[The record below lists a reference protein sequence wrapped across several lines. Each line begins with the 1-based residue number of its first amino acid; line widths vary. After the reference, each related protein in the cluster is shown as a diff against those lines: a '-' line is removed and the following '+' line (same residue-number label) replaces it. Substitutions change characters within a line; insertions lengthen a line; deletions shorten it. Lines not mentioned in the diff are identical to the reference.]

1 MRPDWLEAKE
11 LKQFPQAIPFVVG
24 AFGRYPFMCCS
35 LPPKFS
41 KTNDFML
48 FSRTNEKQPIRS
60 SNGIMRQNPPKK
72 IRDSD
77 ADWIFGRDAG
87 KSASQPQGI
96 DVEMT

>member
-35 LPPKFS
+35 WPPKFS

-72 IRDSD
+72 S
-77 ADWIFGRDAG
+77 
-87 KSASQPQGI
+87 GI
-96 DVEMT
+96 LMPIGFLGGMQEKVLLSRK

>member
-72 IRDSD
+72 S
-77 ADWIFGRDAG
+77 
-87 KSASQPQGI
+87 GI
-96 DVEMT
+96 LMPIGFLGGMQEKVLLSRK

>member
-41 KTNDFML
+41 NTNDFML

-72 IRDSD
+72 S
-77 ADWIFGRDAG
+77 
-87 KSASQPQGI
+87 GI
-96 DVEMT
+96 LMPIGFLGGMQEKVLLSRKGLT

>member
-1 MRPDWLEAKE
+1 
-11 LKQFPQAIPFVVG
+11 
-24 AFGRYPFMCCS
+24 
-35 LPPKFS
+35 
-41 KTNDFML
+41 ML

-87 KSASQPQGI
+87 KSASQPQVI